1 MSLLKRIE
9 QGQGRPADQPN
20 SAGAAPTPA
29 GAGSGSGESGG
40 GLSSLQARRVRAPTT
55 NPQAGTYFDLKTRV
69 QNKLLSE
76 LDPLID
82 ILKSEEVRPTIME
95 FVDEILDEENIVVF
109 DP

>member
-40 GLSSLQARRVRAPTT
+40 GLSSLQARRGGGPRTT
-55 NPQAGTYFDLKTRV
+55 PQAGTYFDLKSRV
-69 QNKLLSE
+69 QKKLLSE
-76 LDPLID
+76 LDPSMD
-82 ILKSEEVRPTIME
+82 ISKTEEVRSTIIE
-95 FVDEILDEENIVVF
+95 LFEQLLNEEKIVF
-109 DP
+109 FR